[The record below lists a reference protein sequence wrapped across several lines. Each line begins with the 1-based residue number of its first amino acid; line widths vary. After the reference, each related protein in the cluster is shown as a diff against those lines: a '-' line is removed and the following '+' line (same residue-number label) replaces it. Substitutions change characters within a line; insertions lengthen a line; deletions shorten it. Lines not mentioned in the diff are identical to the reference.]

1 MQTRISRVTRVFY
14 GNVRAPDGISV
25 IEVIDA
31 QRYNNNLESSAIFWK
46 LENIFLFFMN

>member
-14 GNVRAPDGISV
+14 GNVRAPDRISV
-25 IEVIDA
+25 IEVMRSDIIIIWKV
-31 QRYNNNLESSAIFWK
+31 AIFWK